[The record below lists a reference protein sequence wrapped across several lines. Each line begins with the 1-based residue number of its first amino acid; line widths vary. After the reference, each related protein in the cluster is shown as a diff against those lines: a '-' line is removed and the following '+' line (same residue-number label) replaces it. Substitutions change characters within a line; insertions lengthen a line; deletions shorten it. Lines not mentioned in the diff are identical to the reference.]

1 MWNLRFKIPVLLSG
15 GKAFQV
21 DRAAVGK
28 ALRGAFPGSLEE
40 EQGAQVGQRAMR
52 EVQGEVTEGARGQI
66 LQKGVTVV
74 QGRDT

>member
-1 MWNLRFKIPVLLSG
+1 MWNLRFKIPVLLCRG
-15 GKAFQV
+15 RTFQV

-28 ALRGAFPGSLEE
+28 ALKGTFSGSLEE
-40 EQGAQVGQRAMR
+40 EQGDQGGQGVMR

-66 LQKGVTVV
+66 LQKGITMV